1 MRVIRKCTM
10 FGMMFAVLFCLA
22 VAVVPGNV
30 SAEGEEQPVYHAA
43 MGIQTATQIWIQ
55 RWGYYE
61 GSQNEYFD
69 TENFDKLY
77 DSHKKFY
84 DGTFEDVE
92 IKGNGTYTVSLKDA
106 DFDGETTISQLHIAT
121 DIPTVDSENLQFTDI
136 KLEINGNDIVTFDQA
151 VMEDE
156 ENYLQGGAVILL
168 FNHWRDKLIETLGS
182 KGRSEDSSNGWELL
196 QGSGSD
202 NVSITFT
209 VAGLPYDKEEPAE
222 KEVGDK
228 ESVLTSSKE
237 LSAQSKKSEKGS
249 IEDGSLSMK
258 QMIGVVGLSIL
269 MIIIVIR
276 VIIIKRKDHVL

>member
-1 MRVIRKCTM
+1 MRGFRKYTLL
-10 FGMMFAVLFCLA
+10 GMVFVALFVTAV
-22 VAVVPGNV
+22 VAVPESVL
-30 SAEGEEQPVYHAA
+30 AEGEEQPVYHAA

-61 GSQNEYFD
+61 GSQNEYFG
-69 TENFDKLY
+69 TENYDKLY

-106 DFDGETTISQLHIAT
+106 DFAGETTISQLHIAT
-121 DIPTVDSENLQFTDI
+121 DIPIADSQNLQFTDI
-136 KLEINGNDIVTFDQA
+136 KLEVNGTEIVTFDQA

-156 ENYLQGGAVILL
+156 DNYLQGGAVVLL

-182 KGRSEDSSNGWELL
+182 KGRSEDSANGWELL
-196 QGSGSD
+196 QGAGSD
-202 NVSITFT
+202 NISITFT
-209 VAGLPYDKEEPAE
+209 ISGLPYDQEETFENAKE
-222 KEVGDK
+222 DK
-228 ESVLTSSKE
+228 ESVLTEAKD
-237 LSAQSKKSEKGS
+237 LSGQSKKSEKGS

-258 QMIGVVGLSIL
+258 QIIGVVALSIL

-276 VIIIKRKDHVL
+276 VIIIKRKDHVS